1 MPWNAMQSGSDS
13 LNPDTPVPFTLSALA
28 VEDLTGEPAY
38 SLTPTGRAE
47 VIAAETIP
55 LTALLKA
62 RLDEFRA
69 ARKVRE
75 QARGKELLAAVEA
88 EDKAA
93 LLLAWTLDQAEAVQS

>member
-1 MPWNAMQSGSDS
+1 MPSKAMSLASDS
-13 LNPDTPVPFTLSALA
+13 QNLDVPVPYSLSPLA
-28 VEDLTGEPAY
+28 IEDLTGEPAY

-55 LTALLKA
+55 LTTLLKA

-75 QARGKELLAAVEA
+75 QARGKALLEAIEA

-93 LLLAWTLDQAEAVQS
+93 LMLAWTLDQAEAVSS

>member
-1 MPWNAMQSGSDS
+1 MAAKSMTVSDFNDPDTRPA
-13 LNPDTPVPFTLSALA
+13 LALTPLAIEDLTDTPV
-28 VEDLTGEPAY
+28 Y

-55 LTALLKA
+55 LTELLKQ
-62 RLDEFRA
+62 RLEEFRT